1 MDGAL
6 FVADDFYCELVDGDR
21 SQEIISPAVYKS
33 ENHLQGLVLIDSID
47 TGS

>member
-1 MDGAL
+1 MAIAEAA
-6 FVADDFYCELVDGDR
+6 VRR
-21 SQEIISPAVYKS
+21 SFRLQSNKS

>member
-1 MDGAL
+1 MVGAL
-6 FVADDFYCELVDGDR
+6 FVADDFYCELVDGGR
-21 SQEIISPAVYKS
+21 SPEIISLAAYKT